1 MNWRWTSFVCAGCV
15 WGAGAVA
22 WAEMGGD
29 EGGTAKT
36 AAASE
41 ESALVV
47 DVQEAIAW
55 ALEGN
60 RGLAVEKV
68 GVERGAVAAEQAWA
82 GIRNWEVAP
91 VGSGREGD
99 VASRREVGVEGR
111 WTSSLG
117 TRVYGSA
124 SAKEWDFDEV
134 GTGHT
139 RRSEVRVGVEQPLL
153 KGFGRLEREEPG
165 VVADE
170 AWRAARR
177 SLERK
182 RSALV
187 VQVVECW
194 EAARYQE
201 RQVAADEEQSAR
213 LERLCALAEVR
224 ERRGN
229 AGHTEVLRLAW
240 QLGEARQRVENGRAA
255 LEIRLRELA
264 DLMGVGR
271 ERRIVL
277 GESPLLEVAPP
288 EEGQAVEVAWRE
300 RPEITQAEEDVGA
313 ARRGVKVARRG
324 LLPEV
329 SAVAEKAWWGE
340 GESWSDAMG
349 GGDGE
354 WVVGVEGRMPLRM
367 ADARL
372 EVSDRELAVR
382 AAEGRLELARDTVA
396 LEVRSAL
403 AEWRR
408 AQAAL
413 RLARENRLRA
423 EERGELARAL
433 FEAGRGM
440 ADAVSDAET
449 DVSAGV
455 LGEAAAE
462 RDASVSA
469 YRLLHAMGRLLDT
482 PEELL

>member
-1 MNWRWTSFVCAGCV
+1 MNWRWASLVCVGCV
-15 WGAGAVA
+15 WGAGVVV

-29 EGGTAKT
+29 EGG
-36 AAASE
+36 AAEIASADE
-41 ESALVV
+41 ESVLVV

-68 GVERGAVAAEQAWA
+68 GVERGAVVAEQAWA

-91 VGSGREGD
+91 VGSVREGD

-111 WTSSLG
+111 WTSALG

-124 SAKEWDFDEV
+124 SAKEWDFEDV

-165 VVADE
+165 VVANE

-229 AGHTEVLRLAW
+229 AGRTEVLRLAW

-277 GESPLLEVAPP
+277 GESLLLEVEPP

-433 FEAGRGM
+433 FEAGRGT